1 MGNRPFFSLICPFAY
16 ISCSYLPFYAPQ
28 KGMFMDC
35 KRHVY
40 ESSTACLCTILKLG
54 SSKLPVTTVVTT
66 TYNGYNYQ
74 LGWS

>member
-1 MGNRPFFSLICPFAY
+1 MENRPFFPLICPFAY

-40 ESSTACLCTILKLG
+40 ESSQHVCMM
-54 SSKLPVTTVVTT
+54 P
-66 TYNGYNYQ
+66 
-74 LGWS
+74 